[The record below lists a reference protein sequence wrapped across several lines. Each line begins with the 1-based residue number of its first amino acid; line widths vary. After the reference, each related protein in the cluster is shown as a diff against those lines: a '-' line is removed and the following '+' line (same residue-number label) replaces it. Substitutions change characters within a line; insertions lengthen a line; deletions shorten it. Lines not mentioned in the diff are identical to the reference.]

1 MTARVV
7 IVGAGQSGLQAAE
20 SLRSKGYPGEIVL
33 CGDERHAPYHRP
45 PLSKGLLLGEIS
57 QDQLTIRQQ
66 SAFDKKQITLKTNC
80 AVIAIHRHEKTVSL
94 ASGENISYDYLII
107 ATGALPRSLPFDT
120 TKVKGLQSLR
130 TLEDTLAI
138 QASLQATQHLVVIG
152 GGFIGL
158 EMAAVARK
166 LGKQVTVVE
175 YADRL
180 MARVVSPEISAFY
193 KTQHEQH
200 GCQILLNN
208 KVTDLKSNPQ
218 ERVNGVTL
226 HTGETLPADM
236 VVLGIGVLPNT
247 SLAEQAGLNCQ
258 QGIVTD
264 RSGRTSDPAIFAIGD
279 CSVQQLENG
288 AMLRLESVQNAVEMA
303 KACAEAIT
311 GEEKPFITAPWF
323 WSDQYDIKLQMVG
336 LSSGYDQVVLRG
348 SLETNKFSYFYF
360 QSGRL
365 LAIDSINAS
374 ADHMT
379 GRKLLASE
387 NTLTPEQ
394 AGELDFELKAAINIL
409 SSS

>member
-7 IVGAGQSGLQAAE
+7 IVGAGQGGLQAAE

-66 SAFDKKQITLKTNC
+66 SVFDKKQITLKANC
-80 AVIAIHRHEKTVSL
+80 AVIAIHRDKKMVTL
-94 ASGENISYDYLII
+94 ASGENISYDHLII
-107 ATGALPRSLPFDT
+107 ATGALPRALPFDT
-120 TKVKGLQSLR
+120 AKVKGLHSLR
-130 TLEDTLAI
+130 TLDDTLAI
-138 QASLQATQHLVVIG
+138 QASLQQAQHLVVIG

-166 LGKQVTVVE
+166 LGKQVAVVE

-180 MARVVSPEISAFY
+180 MARVVSTEISAFY
-193 KTQHEQH
+193 KTLHEQH
-200 GCQILLNN
+200 GCQIRLNS
-208 KVTDLKSNPQ
+208 KVTDLKTNPQ
-218 ERVNGVTL
+218 GQVIGVTL
-226 HTGETLPADM
+226 HTGEELPADM

-247 SLAEQAGLNCQ
+247 SLAEQAGLHCQ

-279 CSVQQLENG
+279 CSVQKLENG
-288 AMLRLESVQNAVEMA
+288 TMLRLESVQNAVEMA
-303 KACAEAIT
+303 KACAEAMT
-311 GEEKPFITAPWF
+311 GEEKPFIAAPWF

-336 LSSGYDQVVLRG
+336 LSSGYDQAVLRG

-360 QSGRL
+360 KNRTL

-379 GRKLLASE
+379 GRKLLSSE

-394 AGELDFELKAAINIL
+394 AADLDYELRTAQLVL
-409 SSS
+409 Q